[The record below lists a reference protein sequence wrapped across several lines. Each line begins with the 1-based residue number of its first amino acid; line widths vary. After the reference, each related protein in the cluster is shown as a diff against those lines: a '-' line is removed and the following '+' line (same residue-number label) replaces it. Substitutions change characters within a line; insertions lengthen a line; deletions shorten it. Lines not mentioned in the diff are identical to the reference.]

1 MARRGKVSSKDKLV
15 VSNPDKVLYPASH
28 FTKAQVID
36 YYLGVARFLLPHFK
50 DRPVTLKRYPDGIH
64 GDFFYE
70 KDAPAF
76 TPDWVSKFQ
85 VPRHAGG
92 SDICYVLINDLP
104 TLVWC
109 ANLASLELH
118 PFLHRVPDLKT
129 PTYVVFDLD
138 PGQGSDILKCAE
150 VAFLLKAL
158 LEELKL
164 QSC

>member
-1 MARRGKVSSKDKLV
+1 
-15 VSNPDKVLYPASH
+15 
-28 FTKAQVID
+28 
-36 YYLGVARFLLPHFK
+36 
-50 DRPVTLKRYPDGIH
+50 
-64 GDFFYE
+64 
-70 KDAPAF
+70 
-76 TPDWVSKFQ
+76 
-85 VPRHAGG
+85 
-92 SDICYVLINDLP
+92 

-164 QSC
+164 QSFPKVSGSKGIQVYFPLNTSISYGVGQLFARAVAQYLEREHAQLIVSEMAKSARSQKVFVDWS